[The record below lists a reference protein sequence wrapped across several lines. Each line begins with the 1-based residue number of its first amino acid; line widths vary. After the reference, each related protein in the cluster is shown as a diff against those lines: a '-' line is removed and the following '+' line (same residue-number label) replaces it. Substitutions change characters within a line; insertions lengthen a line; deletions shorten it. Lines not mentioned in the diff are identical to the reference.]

1 VSGRLQDKVCI
12 VTGAG
17 QGIGRATAL
26 AFAREN
32 AVVVVAE
39 KNTRTGPA
47 VAKEIEESGAR
58 AIFHEVDVSDQ
69 HSCDHLATTTIER
82 FGHVDVLVA
91 NAGVNVFSEPLA
103 LSEAEWRRCFS
114 VDLDGVWFSARS
126 VLPSML
132 DQKSGSIVAMA
143 SCHSFGI
150 IPNCF
155 PYPVAKHGVVGLV
168 RALGVQYAA
177 QGIRVN
183 AIAPGYVETELAQ
196 QYWATFHDPEEER
209 ARVCRLHPAGRLAHP
224 DEVAMTAVFLAS
236 DEASFINATTIQIDG
251 GRSAVYH
258 D

>member
-1 VSGRLQDKVCI
+1 VSGRLRGKVSI

-26 AFAREN
+26 AFAGED
-32 AVVVVAE
+32 AVVVVADR
-39 KNTRTGPA
+39 NTVTGPA
-47 VAKEIEESGAR
+47 VAKEIEESGAQ
-58 AIFHEVDVSDQ
+58 AVFEEVDVSNQ
-69 HSCDHLATTTIER
+69 HSCDYLAAAAIER
-82 FGHVDVLVA
+82 FGRIDVLVA
-91 NAGVNVFSEPLA
+91 NAGVNVFSEPLS
-103 LSEAEWRRCFS
+103 LSEAEWRRCLS
-114 VDLDGVWFSARS
+114 VDLDGVWFSVRS

-132 DQKSGSIVAMA
+132 GQGMGSIVVMA

-196 QYWATFHDPEEER
+196 QYWTTFRNPEAER
-209 ARVCRLHPAGRLAHP
+209 ARVCRLHPTGRLGRP

-236 DEASFINATTIQIDG
+236 DEAPFINATTIQIDG